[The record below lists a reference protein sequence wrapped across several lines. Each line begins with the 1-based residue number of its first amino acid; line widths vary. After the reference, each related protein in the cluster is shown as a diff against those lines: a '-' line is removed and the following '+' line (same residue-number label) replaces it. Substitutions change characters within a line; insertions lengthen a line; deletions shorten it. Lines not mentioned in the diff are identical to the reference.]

1 MKVAAAAGVV
11 LIVVVVLVDAGCGF
25 QKSQFPSLPGGAT
38 WGRQTPTKVSL
49 TTNEADGSELHQKWT
64 HFYLF
69 SVIR

>member
-1 MKVAAAAGVV
+1 MKVAAAAAAGVV
-11 LIVVVVLVDAGCGF
+11 LIVVVDAGCGF
-25 QKSQFPSLPGGAT
+25 QKSQFPSLPGEAT

-64 HFYLF
+64 DFYLF

>member
-1 MKVAAAAGVV
+1 MKVAAAAAVV

-49 TTNEADGSELHQKWT
+49 TTNGADGSELHQKWT

-69 SVIR
+69 TVIR

>member
-11 LIVVVVLVDAGCGF
+11 VIVVVLVDAGSGF

-38 WGRQTPTKVSL
+38 WGRQIPTKVSL

-64 HFYLF
+64 DFYLF